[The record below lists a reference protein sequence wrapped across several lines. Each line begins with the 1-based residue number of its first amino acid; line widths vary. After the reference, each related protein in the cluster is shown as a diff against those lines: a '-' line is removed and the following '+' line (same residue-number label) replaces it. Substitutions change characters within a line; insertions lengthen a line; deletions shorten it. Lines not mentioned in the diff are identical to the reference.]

1 MDRLSKTER
10 SRNMARIRSR
20 NTRPEKMVRSLLHR
34 MGYRFRLHSKSLPGH
49 PDVVLPR
56 YHTVLFVHG
65 CFWHRHRGCEYAT
78 TPKTR
83 THFWTEKF
91 KANAV
96 RDRRVIRELRQLEWH
111 VLVVWECE
119 LRDVTA
125 LATRLD
131 AKLRLQ
137 LDAVGSKF

>member
-56 YHTVLFVHG
+56 YHTALFVHG

-137 LDAVGSKF
+137 LDAVGSKL

>member
-1 MDRLSKTER
+1 
-10 SRNMARIRSR
+10 
-20 NTRPEKMVRSLLHR
+20 

-56 YHTVLFVHG
+56 YHTALFVHG

-137 LDAVGSKF
+137 LDAVGSKL

>member
-56 YHTVLFVHG
+56 YHTALFVHG

-83 THFWTEKF
+83 THFWTKKF

-137 LDAVGSKF
+137 LDAVGSKL